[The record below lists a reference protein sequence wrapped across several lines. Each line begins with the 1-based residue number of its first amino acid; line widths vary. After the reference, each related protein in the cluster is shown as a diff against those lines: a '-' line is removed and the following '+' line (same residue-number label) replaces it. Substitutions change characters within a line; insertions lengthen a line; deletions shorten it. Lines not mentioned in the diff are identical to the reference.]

1 MGNPGR
7 IEMGIWIKVFRVQE
21 KGLECASRDVTKAI
35 LEGGSG

>member
-21 KGLECASRDVTKAI
+21 KGLRK
-35 LEGGSG
+35 EGRKGSWDTEQRAL